1 MLFYF
6 QFTASTATASDERSS
21 EAMVVHA
28 LIQADSVDVA
38 AEQVT
43 SSMQSV
49 HLRIGNIRRAFVVR
63 AMDELGSDPRLL
75 ALAQQAS
82 RSRYGFL
89 FEFANGSEALCGP
102 SLSQFIA
109 TRLPYT
115 ETQAGF
121 SPQPVAARA
130 R

>member
-6 QFTASTATASDERSS
+6 LFTASTATATEEQNS

-28 LIQADSVDVA
+28 LVQADSVDVA

-43 SSMQSV
+43 SSMNSV
-49 HLRIGNIRRAFVVR
+49 HLKIGKIRRAFVVR
-63 AMDELGSDPRLL
+63 AINELGSDPRLL
-75 ALAQQAS
+75 ALAQQAD

-89 FEFANGSEALCGP
+89 FEFSNGSEALCGP

-109 TRLPYT
+109 TRSPYA
-115 ETQAGF
+115 ETNNAFPSHQI
-121 SPQPVAARA
+121 SAARA
-130 R
+130 

>member
-6 QFTASTATASDERSS
+6 QFTANPAMPTEEQFS

-28 LIQADSVDVA
+28 LVKADTVDVA

-43 SSMQSV
+43 SSMTSV
-49 HLRIGNIRRAFVVR
+49 HLRIGDIRRAFVDP
-63 AMDELGSDPRLL
+63 AEDEMVSDPRMR
-75 ALAQQAS
+75 ALAQQAD

-89 FEFANGSEALCGP
+89 FEFPNGSEALCGP

-109 TRLPYT
+109 TRLPYSSAS
-115 ETQAGF
+115 EAQEHR
-121 SPQPVAARA
+121 VAAEA
-130 R
+130 